1 MPYTEAAITLAA
13 NVDELD
19 RLFVF
24 IGENLEKAGCPEDVK
39 SRIELA
45 AEEIFV
51 NIANYAYKGSSGG
64 SCEITMATGSG
75 EAAIAFRD
83 RGIPFNPLEHEKPDT
98 GIALK
103 EREEGGLGIFIAKQT
118 MDVVEYSYEGMN
130 HLLMKKKW

>member
-1 MPYTEAAITLAA
+1 MPDTEATITLAA

-19 RLFVF
+19 RLFAF
-24 IGENLEKAGCPEDVK
+24 IEENLDKAGCPEDIK
-39 SRIELA
+39 SRIGLA

-64 SCEITMATGSG
+64 SCEITITTSSG

-83 RGIPFNPLEHEKPDT
+83 RGIPFNPFEHEEPDT
-98 GIALK
+98 GIALE
-103 EREEGGLGIFIAKQT
+103 EREEGGLGIFIAKRI